1 MAGAVIMD
9 WLIWGIKN
17 ILEYTMERTN
27 LLGEE
32 AILMGLKASEV
43 LLKQGSLSS
52 VGSRKITF
60 TIILKNVS
68 LDSIT
73 DMKICTKLC

>member
-1 MAGAVIMD
+1 
-9 WLIWGIKN
+9 
-17 ILEYTMERTN
+17 MERTN

-32 AILMGLKASEV
+32 AILMGLKASGV

-52 VGSRKITF
+52 VESRKIPF

-68 LDSIT
+68 LDSIIN
-73 DMKICTKLC
+73 MKICTKLC

>member
-1 MAGAVIMD
+1 MD
-9 WLIWGIKN
+9 WLIWSIKN

-32 AILMGLKASEV
+32 AILIGLKASGV
-43 LLKQGSLSS
+43 LLKQGSQSS
-52 VGSRKITF
+52 VESRKIPF

>member
-32 AILMGLKASEV
+32 AILMGLKVSGV

-73 DMKICTKLC
+73 NMKICT

>member
-32 AILMGLKASEV
+32 AILMGLKASGV
-43 LLKQGSLSS
+43 LLKQGSQSS
-52 VGSRKITF
+52 VESRKIPF
-60 TIILKNVS
+60 TITLKNVS